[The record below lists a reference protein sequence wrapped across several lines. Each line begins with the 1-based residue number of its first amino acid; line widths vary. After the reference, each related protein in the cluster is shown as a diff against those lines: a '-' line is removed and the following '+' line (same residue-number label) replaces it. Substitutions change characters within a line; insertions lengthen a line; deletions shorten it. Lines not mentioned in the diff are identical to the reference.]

1 MKARV
6 DFFFSF
12 WSVALYKGLS
22 KLLYLLLR
30 FWDRVDSLNTVLSEF
45 IVILLN
51 TNLSKIYIFVK
62 SATNGLLGDFLS
74 QSQPNPSKPYISC
87 LLICSPT
94 TFGVAF
100 KIWIFERRRDEFRKN
115 GIRKINPSP
124 LFVARRLVILFYSIE
139 FRNSRYLFDH
149 VKSELNFKTS

>member
-6 DFFFSF
+6 DFFLVFGPLLCIKVFLSCF
-12 WSVALYKGLS
+12 IYCCDFGTGLI
-22 KLLYLLLR
+22 
-30 FWDRVDSLNTVLSEF
+30 LSEF

-51 TNLSKIYIFVK
+51 TNLSKIYLFVK
-62 SATNGLLGDFLS
+62 STTNGLLGDFLS

-124 LFVARRLVILFYSIE
+124 LFVARRLVILIYSIE